1 MKTIDYKIPE
11 GKMLKI
17 KVNFEGH
24 VIRSISILGDFFL
37 HPESTIDEIE
47 KGLTGCEANLEMITS
62 EIQIALDRMNAVLIG
77 ASALDIA
84 KAIMKALEN

>member
-1 MKTIDYKIPE
+1 LKIIDYKIPE

-17 KVNFEGH
+17 KLEFEGR
-24 VIRSISILGDFFL
+24 VIKSIRILGDFFL

-47 KGLTGCEANLEMITS
+47 ERMIGCEVSIEQIS
-62 EIQIALDRMNAVLIG
+62 SKIQNTLDENNAELIG

-84 KAIMKALEN
+84 NAIMKAFGN